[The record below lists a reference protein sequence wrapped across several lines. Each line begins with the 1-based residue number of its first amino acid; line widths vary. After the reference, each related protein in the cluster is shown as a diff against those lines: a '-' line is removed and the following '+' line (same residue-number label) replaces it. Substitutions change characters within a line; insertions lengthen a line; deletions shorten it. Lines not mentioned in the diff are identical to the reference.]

1 MNVTKENI
9 DETNAI
15 IKVLIEKADYEG
27 SVNDVLKDYRQKASI
42 PGFRPGKVPMGLI
55 QKRFG
60 KAILAEEINKVL
72 SKSLSEFII
81 EEKLPILG
89 EPLPNEGQQKPI
101 DWEKDEEFEFVFDVA
116 IAPEIK
122 VTLDKRSKYKYHV
135 IKVDDKMIDRQ
146 IEDITASFGSNKP
159 IEEVVEKATVKGDFA
174 QLDDEGNVLEGG
186 ISPSGVLVAV
196 DIIKDEGI
204 KKEFIGRKKGDTLV
218 FDPVKAFDNRHEVG
232 HMLNISHEEA
242 ETLNAKFNYT
252 ITEILQFEKAEVNE
266 ELFKKVY
273 GEDSEITTIE
283 AFREKIKTEIAANLA
298 YSSDNK
304 FTQDTRDILLEK
316 TNIELPEAFLK
327 RWLKLTNKEL
337 TEEQIENDFG
347 NFVKDL
353 KWQLIKD
360 FLAKENEISVTEDE
374 ALELARQISFAQFN
388 QYGMYNVTPEQL
400 DSFAKMMLEKEEEK
414 ERIYKKLYEDKIIK
428 TVKEK
433 VNIEEVEVTQEEF
446 TEMMK

>member
-1 MNVTKENI
+1 MNITKENI
-9 DETNAI
+9 DETNAV
-15 IKVLIEKADYEG
+15 IKIAIEKADYEG

-72 SKSLSEFII
+72 SKNLSKFII

-89 EPLPNEGQQKPI
+89 EPLPNEGQQKTI

-122 VTLDKRSKYKYHV
+122 VTLDKRSKYKYYV

-159 IEEVVEKATVKGDFA
+159 IDEVVEKATVKGDFA

-186 ISPSGVLVAV
+186 ISPSGVSIAV

-204 KKEFIGRKKGDTLV
+204 KKEFIGRKKGGTLV

-242 ETLNAKFNYT
+242 EALDARFNYT

-273 GEDSEITTIE
+273 GEDSGITTIE
-283 AFREKIKTEIAANLA
+283 AFREKIKTEMATNLA
-298 YSSDNK
+298 YSSDHK
-304 FTQDTRDILLEK
+304 FTLDTRDILLEK

-327 RWLKLTNKEL
+327 RWLKVTNKEL
-337 TEEQIENDFG
+337 AEEQIENDFS
-347 NFVKDL
+347 NFAKDL
-353 KWQLIKD
+353 RWQLIKD

-374 ALELARQISFAQFN
+374 ALELARQIAFAQFN
-388 QYGMYNVTPEQL
+388 QYGMYNITPEQL
-400 DSFAKMMLEKEEEK
+400 DSFAKMMLDKEEEK
-414 ERIYKKLYEDKIIK
+414 EKIYKKLYEDKIIK